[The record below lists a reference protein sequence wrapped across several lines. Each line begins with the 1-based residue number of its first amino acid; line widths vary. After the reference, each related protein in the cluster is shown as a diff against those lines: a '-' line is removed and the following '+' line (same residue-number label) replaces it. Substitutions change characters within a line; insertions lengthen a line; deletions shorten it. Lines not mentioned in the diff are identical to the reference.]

1 MEVELGFL
9 LDKDLAYYDK
19 IITNNNCKYLGK
31 NQMID
36 MYYSK
41 ENNFDNMTELQI
53 KNACIRL
60 RFGIHDGMLNYT
72 GGFQNCK
79 LDDKNDSK
87 YNDEL
92 LSDIINDGFKLKFT
106 MHKTDIHYRHNTIN
120 GDIQFQEVD
129 GFGLMLFYYNPDYFN
144 LDEETQRNKLIDDLN
159 KFGFDFNYDSIGVDR
174 LRSLYF
180 GELKYSSNQN
190 K

>member
-9 LDKDLAYYDK
+9 LDNNLDYYEK

-36 MYYSK
+36 MYYSNQ
-41 ENNFDNMTELQI
+41 NNFDNMTELEI

-60 RFGIHDGMLNYT
+60 RFGIHKGSLKYK
-72 GGFQNCK
+72 GGFQNCIIDNK
-79 LDDKNDSK
+79 SDSE
-87 YNDEL
+87 YSDEL
-92 LSDIINDGFKLKFT
+92 LANIINDGFKLKYT
-106 MHKTDIHYRHNTIN
+106 MHKTDIHYKHSIIN

-129 GFGLMLFYYNPDYFN
+129 GFGLMIFYYNPDYFN
-144 LDEETQRNKLIDDLN
+144 LDEETQRRKLIDDLRV
-159 KFGFDFNYDSIGVDR
+159 FGFDFNYESLGVDR
-174 LRSLYF
+174 LRSLYY
-180 GELKYSSNQN
+180 GELKYSLNQN